1 MTHAIKMQNLS
12 SGDVVVFNNV
22 FIQNYSFKKILN
34 WDTTN
39 TIGRMD
45 PIKTFKNTESKIDTS
60 FTVINPH
67 VNITH
72 HKFKD
77 TGLSYDD
84 PDNIDSFF
92 DKPKTKQAS
101 VGVYSYDSNL
111 NIISKLLYPSYEK
124 ASNSPA
130 PYMQSAPILRVSI
143 YKPINNEIVI
153 FNGYATI
160 NALDTNFKAEDV
172 SAPSG
177 RSFSSLEF
185 SILFDVIHVNESDI
199 RSRQETKQIT
209 EEDVTKDYGTGMSM
223 EVDMSYDLSLVG
235 HTGDGSG
242 GLLYR
247 GSSPI
252 TIEELDEYRNEALQQ
267 TTSPKYRSAI
277 DKLKQR
283 SESLESE

>member
-1 MTHAIKMQNLS
+1 MTHIIKMQNLS
-12 SGDVVVFNNV
+12 SGDVVIFNNA
-22 FIQNYSFKKILN
+22 FIQSYSFKKILN

-67 VNITH
+67 VNISH
-72 HKFKD
+72 HKFAD

-84 PDNIDSFF
+84 PGNIDSFF
-92 DKPKTKQAS
+92 EKPKTKQSS
-101 VGVYSYDSNL
+101 VGIYSYDSNL

-130 PYMQSAPILRVSI
+130 PYMQSAPVLRVNI

-199 RSRQETKQIT
+199 RSRQETKQVT
-209 EEDVTKDYGTGMSM
+209 EEDVYKSGTST
-223 EVDMSYDLSLVG
+223 ETDKSYDLNLVG

-242 GLLYR
+242 GLDWR
-247 GSSPI
+247 GSSPM
-252 TIEELDEYRNEALQQ
+252 TPEEIEEYRN
-267 TTSPKYRSAI
+267 
-277 DKLKQR
+277 D
-283 SESLESE
+283 SLEQWRK